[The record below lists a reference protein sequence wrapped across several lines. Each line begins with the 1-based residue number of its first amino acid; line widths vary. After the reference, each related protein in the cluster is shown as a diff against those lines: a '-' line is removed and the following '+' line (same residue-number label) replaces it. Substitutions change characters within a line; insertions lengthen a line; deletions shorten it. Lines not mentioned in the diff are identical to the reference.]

1 MVKLFFGFTSCT
13 HVICLYLS
21 LVGGLLLSL
30 LATSSLLLD
39 RYLRQINEGF
49 SIGFTSVLI
58 IVSSSQANSSLWFD
72 ITKNIVVIYEFMLTS
87 SAIFLFYKHRLFRYN
102 GAESDLGSW
111 SITRKEN
118 KSLNHAS
125 ERKWTNGWSL
135 NMSYKKGR
143 LLISMCIRKDYCILI
158 FFPDDKQCIVH
169 VFSSPNYCFYPCS
182 FMCIS
187 LQQNYVVFWYIIKN
201 IAANISYI
209 WMDKLASENKWK
221 TK

>member
-111 SITRKEN
+111 SKFEKTSN
-118 KSLNHAS
+118 LMKSNLS
-125 ERKWTNGWSL
+125 KCLQGFQLICSFTTL
-135 NMSYKKGR
+135 MMSYITIKM
-143 LLISMCIRKDYCILI
+143 SSTNY
-158 FFPDDKQCIVH
+158 
-169 VFSSPNYCFYPCS
+169 FSVCF
-182 FMCIS
+182 
-187 LQQNYVVFWYIIKN
+187 
-201 IAANISYI
+201 AAFG
-209 WMDKLASENKWK
+209 
-221 TK
+221 TF